1 MIEGALKADGRIAA
15 KNAVKIR
22 AALHQVADFKRVFNK
37 YQETQPQPTDNPAQ
51 DRTRARSWLILNV
64 YFNDEPLRQTVMRA
78 WAEAYVLGQVAADEW
93 LRKTREANKAA
104 DDIEVNWDNW
114 KPGDKATALLLNP
127 TKGFEAYL
135 QSTGGAS
142 YFKKFNKE
150 TIVNLGTALSDSIA
164 AGLDAES
171 AAVMI
176 GKHVASPSR
185 ALTIAITEQNRA
197 MSFSSIE
204 RYKEAG
210 LAKMEWAVSDPC
222 DTCAKNDGQVI
233 VIGQTFASGHAQP
246 PAHPHCRCVLLPV
259 VPGMEDEFAMPG
271 AEITPM
277 PDEMAY
283 VGNAPQASPVMEVS
297 NQTDVLPGATARNK
311 QIEEQIEEFKA
322 ALGKDISDERLL
334 DALNANGAQGEIDN
348 TDIYWPLKKKF
359 ESMGFSPDEAGM
371 QVRGVLLRTESYI
384 ENKRLQG
391 FVARQLDEWEAPV
404 AARYRERLKIVEQ
417 RLLDAMKNGDV
428 TIAVDK
434 DVLMKIFEDGKF
446 KNQFDTKKSG
456 GLLDFSRRKTAEK
469 AVFDIDVNI
478 PNQQRP
484 IYGYITDNLTKL
496 DFGLATNTEE
506 WLDTILSIR
515 NSRTS
520 QYGSIK
526 VVLKDSVKNRA
537 TATIGDS
544 LGRNMIG
551 DNLLEVKPDLSNMG
565 LYRYGA
571 PTGNVG
577 LPDFSYLETQI
588 KGGVTLDDVE
598 AIYLPYKSG
607 DNEFAAKTV
616 QQIEELIK
624 ASGRDIKIIE
634 MGAGE

>member
-22 AALHQVADFKRVFNK
+22 AALHQVTDFKRVFDK
-37 YQETQPQPTDNPAQ
+37 YQETQPQPTDNPTQ
-51 DRTRARSWLILNV
+51 DRVRARSWILLNI
-64 YFNDEPLRQTVMRA
+64 YLNDEPLRQIVTRA
-78 WAEAYVLGQVAADEW
+78 WAEAYVLGQAAAGEW
-93 LRKTREANKAA
+93 IAKTERANKA
-104 DDIEVNWDNW
+104 DDIEVNWDKW
-114 KPGDKATALLLNP
+114 QPGDKATALLLNP

-164 AGLDAES
+164 LGLDAES

-197 MSFSSIE
+197 MSFGSIE

-222 DTCAKNDGQVI
+222 DICAKNDGQVI
-233 VIGQTFASGHAQP
+233 VIGQTFASGDQQP

-259 VPGMEDEFAMPG
+259 IPGMEDEIAMPG

-283 VGNAPQASPVMEVS
+283 VGDAPQASPVIEVS

-311 QIEEQIEEFKA
+311 QIEEEIENMKA
-322 ALGKDISDERLL
+322 TLGKKISDERLL
-334 DALNANGAQGEIDN
+334 DALNADGGQGEIDQ
-348 TDIYWPLKKKF
+348 TDLYWPLKKKF

-371 QVRGVLLRTESYI
+371 QVRGVFLRTESYI
-384 ENKRLQG
+384 ENKRLKDYVTKNYYATGKLSEAQIRYK
-391 FVARQLDEWEAPV
+391 AR
-404 AARYRERLKIVEQ
+404 VEEVEK
-417 RLLDAMKNGDV
+417 RLLSVMKDGKV
-428 TIAVDK
+428 TVAVDRST
-434 DVLMKIFEDGKF
+434 LQKIFDDGKF
-446 KNQFDTKKSG
+446 KNQFETKKSG
-456 GLLDFSRRKTAEK
+456 GLLDFSKRKTTEK
-469 AVFDIDVNI
+469 AVLDLDVNI

-484 IYGYITDNLTKL
+484 IYGYITDNQSTLG
-496 DFGLATNTEE
+496 FGMAADTEQA
-506 WLDTILSIR
+506 LDTILSIW

-544 LGRNMIG
+544 FGRNIIG
-551 DNLLEVKPDLSNMG
+551 DNLLEVKPDLNNMG

-571 PTGNVG
+571 PTNDVM
-577 LPDFSYLETQI
+577 PDFSYFETQI

-598 AIYLPYKSG
+598 SIYLPFTAGKN
-607 DNEFAAKTV
+607 DLTTEA
-616 QQIEELIK
+616 IEEIRQMIK
-624 ASGRDIKIIE
+624 ASGQDIKVIE
-634 MGAGE
+634 MGGGK

>member
-22 AALHQVADFKRVFNK
+22 AALHQVTDFKRVFNK
-37 YQETQPQPTDNPAQ
+37 YQETMPQPTDNPTQ
-51 DRTRARSWLILNV
+51 DRVRARSWVLLNV
-64 YFNDEPLRQTVMRA
+64 YLNDEPLRLAVTRA
-78 WAEAYVLGQVAADEW
+78 WQEAFILGEVAADEW
-93 LRKTREANKAA
+93 LRKAREAKKA
-104 DDIEVNWDNW
+104 DDIEVNWDTW
-114 KPGDKATALLLNP
+114 KPGDVDTAINI
-127 TKGFEAYL
+127 KNFQKYL
-135 QSTGGAS
+135 AKVNADS

-150 TIVNLGTALSDSIA
+150 TVVNLGTALSDSIA

-210 LAKMEWAVSDPC
+210 LQKMEWAVSDPC
-222 DTCAKNDGQVI
+222 DICAKNDGKIV
-233 VIGQTFASGHAQP
+233 VIGQPFPSNDTQP

-259 VPGMEDEFAMPG
+259 IPGMEDEIAMPG
-271 AEITPM
+271 AEIAPM

-283 VGNAPQASPVMEVS
+283 VGDAPQASPVINVAE
-297 NQTDVLPGATARNK
+297 QTEIQSSSSARNK
-311 QIEEQIEEFKA
+311 QIEDEIENMKA
-322 ALGKDISDERLL
+322 TLGKKISDERLL
-334 DALNANGAQGEIDN
+334 DALTAEAGQGEIDQV
-348 TDIYWPLKKKF
+348 DLYWPLKKKF
-359 ESMGFSPDEAGM
+359 ETMGFSPDEAGM
-371 QVRGVLLRTESYI
+371 QVRGIFLRTEAYI

-391 FVARQLDEWEAPV
+391 FVARTLDDWNAETV
-404 AARYRERLKIVEQ
+404 SRYKARVEIVEK
-417 RLLDAMKNGDV
+417 RLLSAMKDGKV
-428 TIAVDK
+428 TIAVDAPT
-434 DVLMKIFEDGKF
+434 LQKIFDDGKF

-469 AVFDIDVNI
+469 AVFDLDVNI

-484 IYGYITDNLTKL
+484 IYGYITDNFTLKKVG
-496 DFGLATNTEE
+496 FGEDTQEY
-506 WLDTILSIR
+506 LDTVLSLW

-526 VVLKDSVKNRA
+526 VILKDSVKDRA

-544 LGRNMIG
+544 LSRNIIA
-551 DNLLEVKPDLSNMG
+551 DNILEAKPDLSNMG
-565 LYRYGA
+565 FYRYGA

-577 LPDFSYLETQI
+577 VPDFSYFEAQV

-598 AIYLPYKSG
+598 AIYLPFTSG
-607 DNEFAAKTV
+607 KNDLTAEA
-616 QQIEELIK
+616 IEEIRQAVK

-634 MGAGE
+634 LGADQ

>member
-1 MIEGALKADGRIAA
+1 MIEGALKADGRLAA

-22 AALHQVADFKRVFNK
+22 AALHQVTDFKRVFNK
-37 YQETQPQPTDNPAQ
+37 YQETMPQPTDNPTQ
-51 DRTRARSWLILNV
+51 DRVRARSWIMLNV
-64 YFNDEPLRQTVMRA
+64 YINDEPLRLAVTRA
-78 WAEAYVLGQVAADEW
+78 WQEAFILGEVAADEW
-93 LRKTREANKAA
+93 LRKTREANKA
-104 DDIEVNWDNW
+104 DDIEVNWDTW
-114 KPGDKATALLLNP
+114 KPGDVDTAINI
-127 TKGFEAYL
+127 KNFQKYL
-135 QSTGGAS
+135 AKVNADS

-150 TIVNLGTALSDSIA
+150 TVVNLGTALSDSIA

-176 GKHVASPSR
+176 GRHVASPSR

-197 MSFSSIE
+197 MSFSTIE

-222 DTCAKNDGQVI
+222 DICAKTDGQVI
-233 VIGQTFASGHAQP
+233 TIGQTFASGDAQP

-259 VPGMEDEFAMPG
+259 IPGMEDELAMPG
-271 AEITPM
+271 AEIAPM
-277 PDEMAY
+277 PTDMSY
-283 VGNAPQASPVMEVS
+283 VGDLPEASPVINVAEQTEVQS
-297 NQTDVLPGATARNK
+297 SSSARNK
-311 QIEEQIEEFKA
+311 QIEEEIEKMKA
-322 ALGKDISDERLL
+322 TLGKNISDERLL
-334 DALNANGAQGEIDN
+334 DALNAEGTQGEIDQ
-348 TDIYWPLKKKF
+348 TDLYWPLKKKF
-359 ESMGFSPDEAGM
+359 ETMGFSPDDAGM
-371 QVRGVLLRTESYI
+371 QTRGVFLRTEAYI

-391 FVARQLDEWEAPV
+391 FVARTLDDWNVETV
-404 AARYRERLKIVEQ
+404 SRYKARVEIVEK
-417 RLLDAMKNGDV
+417 RLLDAMKNGRV
-428 TIAVDK
+428 TIAVDGPT
-434 DVLMKIFEDGKF
+434 LQKIFDDGKF

-469 AVFDIDVNI
+469 AVFDLDVNI
-478 PNQQRP
+478 SNQQRP
-484 IYGYITDNLTKL
+484 IYGYITDNFTLKKVGFGEDTK
-496 DFGLATNTEE
+496 EY
-506 WLDTILSIR
+506 LDTVLSLW

-544 LGRNMIG
+544 LSRNIIG
-551 DNLLEVKPDLSNMG
+551 DNLLNPKPDLSNMG

-577 LPDFSYLETQI
+577 VPDFSYFEAQV

-598 AIYLPYKSG
+598 AIYLPFTSG
-607 DNEFAAKTV
+607 KNDLTAEA
-616 QQIEELIK
+616 IEKIRQAVK

-634 MGAGE
+634 LGAGK